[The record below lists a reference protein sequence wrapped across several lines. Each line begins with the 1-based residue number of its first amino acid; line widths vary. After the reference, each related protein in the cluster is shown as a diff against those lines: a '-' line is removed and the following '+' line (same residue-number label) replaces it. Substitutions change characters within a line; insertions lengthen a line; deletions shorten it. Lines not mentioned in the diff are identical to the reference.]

1 MARSAFP
8 WPRVTP
14 GTSARSTSEGW
25 SSVAPVYLQSASSSV
40 GVSPRPIAAL
50 VSGRSSNLETSEQI
64 RHFRLCAF
72 SAHCFLEKKAAC
84 FVSVQTLHT
93 CPARVISFGTPHTT
107 SLPRVRDRIT
117 DLALARAGP
126 IVFKQFCHFCDTPLP
141 NFVWLPAL
149 AGLPPHP
156 THPCKR
162 VRDIL
167 DPVYRTVTKWSWT

>member
-1 MARSAFP
+1 M
-8 WPRVTP
+8 
-14 GTSARSTSEGW
+14 
-25 SSVAPVYLQSASSSV
+25 YLQSASSSV

-93 CPARVISFGTPHTT
+93 CPARVISFRTSHTP
-107 SLPRVRDRIT
+107 SSALPRGKAAAAVRVRARIT

-126 IVFKQFCHFCDTPLP
+126 IVFKQFFHFCDTPLLRRSTSQRRSAAGARRASAP
-141 NFVWLPAL
+141 PAP
-149 AGLPPHP
+149 APSPG
-156 THPCKR
+156 TGKR
-162 VRDIL
+162 V
-167 DPVYRTVTKWSWT
+167 WSLPRGT

>member
-1 MARSAFP
+1 
-8 WPRVTP
+8 
-14 GTSARSTSEGW
+14 
-25 SSVAPVYLQSASSSV
+25 VYLQSASSSV

-149 AGLPPHP
+149 AGLPPP
-156 THPCKR
+156 TPRTPLRKGGKKKGA
-162 VRDIL
+162 DI
-167 DPVYRTVTKWSWT
+167 YRTVTKWSWT